1 VPRPFTAPERALLAS
16 QRFHVYAA
24 LEVVNA
30 LGAWQDITSWLL
42 RAEWGSALDQSV
54 GQATFVLRRESM
66 TADGPRSLAP
76 LIGASALNDGGAL
89 IDYRSLRLRT
99 AVVSPGAS
107 PAGAW
112 RTVFTGK
119 TNRIDTS
126 LDSTQLTLGAL
137 DLMARLADAQV
148 EAPTVYGT
156 EEGRAVQLVMQD
168 IQDEWAPGFPAIFV
182 ADDPLWQVTEYEQT
196 PQSVL
201 EAQRTLALQIG
212 YDYRGRFTGA
222 DSFQPVFRA
231 PERVA
236 PLVDV
241 AFAASEYTGVP
252 RLGGSDDDIRNVV
265 TVRFVDLDGAT
276 QDVTEEDAESIAAYG
291 RRFMAIGFSASHN
304 IRTEEEARRLAQAAV
319 SDLAWP
325 EVDQEVRTLYFWP
338 AEIGD
343 FYEFAPNGVLYDSAQ
358 QMAVVGYSHVLEAGR
373 ATTTLRGRSRPR
385 RPPRRCGWRTSA
397 SCAARTRP
405 SPTAGTTAPSPRAR
419 GKSGSTR
426 PPCPPRARPCGG
438 RRRTR
443 RPPCASRPTRASSR
457 SRSRRSGR

>member
-1 VPRPFTAPERALLAS
+1 
-16 QRFHVYAA
+16 
-24 LEVVNA
+24 
-30 LGAWQDITSWLL
+30 
-42 RAEWGSALDQSV
+42 
-54 GQATFVLRRESM
+54 
-66 TADGPRSLAP
+66 
-76 LIGASALNDGGAL
+76 
-89 IDYRSLRLRT
+89 
-99 AVVSPGAS
+99 
-107 PAGAW
+107 
-112 RTVFTGK
+112 
-119 TNRIDTS
+119 
-126 LDSTQLTLGAL
+126 
-137 DLMARLADAQV
+137 
-148 EAPTVYGT
+148 
-156 EEGRAVQLVMQD
+156 
-168 IQDEWAPGFPAIFV
+168 V

-373 ATTTLRGRSRPR
+373 ATTTLRVRGRPAAAYRRWHLAAR